1 MELQSK
7 IVAGLERISEV
18 FKSLLWEKAKVYG
31 ISPIQIQI
39 LLFVSNHS
47 SNLCNVSYLAKE
59 FNLTKPTISDAVRVL
74 LKKGL
79 LEKDFS
85 PSDNRRYNVQLSSGG
100 VQLVGELSD
109 YASPVLQILEHID
122 EEEMKQIYGTL
133 SRLIYQLNQKGII
146 QVQRSC
152 FGCRYYKGDK
162 KGTHF
167 CSLLDKKLAG
177 PEIRL
182 DCPEFESKHVE
193 S

>member
-59 FNLTKPTISDAVRVL
+59 FNLTKPTISDAIRVL

-85 PSDNRRYNVQLSSGG
+85 PSDNRRYNVQLSPDS

-109 YASPVLQILEHID
+109 YASPVLQILEHTD
-122 EEEMKQIYGTL
+122 EEEMKQIYNTL
-133 SRLIYQLNQKGII
+133 SRLIYQLNQKGVI

-162 KGTHF
+162 KDTHF

-182 DCPEFESKHVE
+182 DCPEFESKHV
-193 S
+193 